1 MANDCAI
8 ADAYATAFMVMD
20 LADSKQL
27 LQAKK
32 NELDAFIIYLDDDGK
47 MQEFVTKGFKAL
59 IIF

>member
-1 MANDCAI
+1 MANDCAT

-20 LADSKQL
+20 LEDSKVL
-27 LQAKK
+27 LEQKK
-32 NELDAFIIYLDDDGK
+32 EELDVFIIYLDDDGK

>member
-1 MANDCAI
+1 LANDCAT

-20 LADSKQL
+20 LEDSKVL
-27 LQAKK
+27 LEQKK
-32 NELDAFIIYLDDDGK
+32 EELDVFIIYLDDDGK